1 VNRAN
6 SGRATSRWT
15 TLLHAFGLFVGWFPA
30 ILLASALQPAWA
42 QSSARPTITVAPT
55 VNVEASGQTRL
66 VIAVGPPEAVPPR
79 SFIRLRGLPP
89 MAALSEAYAIA
100 PGAWAVALNALPN
113 LMIMVPVGFS
123 GRSEFLITL
132 VGRDGSVLAEAK
144 SELAVAPRQA
154 ETAAKAP
161 VPAPAASILRA
172 GPPPE
177 ASPSAVEA
185 REPAPSAPTG
195 QVMSAAEQQRVQ
207 RAMKKGDEELDAGN
221 VAAARLLYEF
231 AADAGLAQAAMALA
245 ATFDADELAKLGVR
259 GVAPNP
265 KEARRWYE
273 RARQLGAADAAQRIT
288 RLGTQ

>member
-6 SGRATSRWT
+6 SGHATLRWT
-15 TLLHAFGLFVGWFPA
+15 ALLQAFGLLVRWVPA
-30 ILLASALQPAWA
+30 LLLASAPQLAWA

-55 VNVEASGQTRL
+55 VNVEASGQTQL

-154 ETAAKAP
+154 ETPARAS
-161 VPAPAASILRA
+161 VPAPAASMLRA
-172 GPPPE
+172 GPPIE
-177 ASPSAVEA
+177 APPSAVET
-185 REPAPSAPTG
+185 REPTPSAPSG
-195 QVMSAAEQQRVQ
+195 QIMPAADQQRAQ
-207 RAMKKGDEELDAGN
+207 RAMKKGEEELEAGN
-221 VAAARLLYEF
+221 ISAARLLYEF
-231 AADAGLAQAAMALA
+231 AADAGIAQAAMALA

-259 GVAPNP
+259 GVAPDP
-265 KEARRWYE
+265 KQARRWYE
-273 RARQLGAADAAQRIT
+273 RARQLGAAEAAQRIT

>member
-6 SGRATSRWT
+6 SGHATLRWT
-15 TLLHAFGLFVGWFPA
+15 ALLQAFGLLAGWVPA
-30 ILLASALQPAWA
+30 MLLASAPQLAWA
-42 QSSARPTITVAPT
+42 QSNGRPTITIAPI
-55 VNVEASGQTRL
+55 VNVEASGQTQL

-144 SELAVAPRQA
+144 SELAVVPRQA
-154 ETAAKAP
+154 ETPARAS
-161 VPAPAASILRA
+161 VPAPAASMLRA
-172 GPPPE
+172 GPPIE
-177 ASPSAVEA
+177 ASPSAAES

-195 QVMSAAEQQRVQ
+195 QIMSAADQQRAQ
-207 RAMKKGDEELDAGN
+207 RAMKKADEELEAGN
-221 VAAARLLYEF
+221 VSAARLLYEF
-231 AADAGLAQAAMALA
+231 AADAGLAQGAMALA

-259 GVAPNP
+259 GVAPDP

-288 RLGTQ
+288 RLGAQ

>member
-1 VNRAN
+1 L
-6 SGRATSRWT
+6 RWT
-15 TLLHAFGLFVGWFPA
+15 TLLQAFGLFVGWVPA
-30 ILLASALQPAWA
+30 ILLASVLQLAWA

-55 VNVEASGQTRL
+55 VNVEASGQTQL

-172 GPPPE
+172 GPP
-177 ASPSAVEA
+177 AVEK

-195 QVMSAAEQQRVQ
+195 QVMSAAEQQRAQ

-221 VAAARLLYEF
+221 VAAARLLYEY

>member
-1 VNRAN
+1 MNRAN
-6 SGRATSRWT
+6 SGHATLRWT
-15 TLLHAFGLFVGWFPA
+15 TLLQAFGLLVGWAPA
-30 ILLASALQPAWA
+30 MLLASALQSAWA

-55 VNVEASGQTRL
+55 VNVEASGQTQL

-113 LMIMVPVGFS
+113 LTIMVPIGFS
-123 GRSEFLITL
+123 GRSEILITL

-154 ETAAKAP
+154 EAPAKAS
-161 VPAPAASILRA
+161 VPTPAASMLRV
-172 GPPPE
+172 GPPAE
-177 ASPSAVEA
+177 ASPSAVET
-185 REPAPSAPTG
+185 REPAPTG
-195 QVMSAAEQQRVQ
+195 QIMSAAEQQRAQ
-207 RAMKKGDEELDAGN
+207 RAMKKGDEELEAGN
-221 VAAARLLYEF
+221 VSAARLLYEF

-245 ATFDADELAKLGVR
+245 ATFDADELAKLSVQ
-259 GVAPNP
+259 GVAPDR

-288 RLGTQ
+288 RLGAQ

>member
-1 VNRAN
+1 L
-6 SGRATSRWT
+6 RWR
-15 TLLHAFGLFVGWFPA
+15 TLLQAFGLLVGWIA
-30 ILLASALQPAWA
+30 AMLLASAPHPAWA

-55 VNVEASGQTRL
+55 VNVETSGQTQL

-113 LMIMVPVGFS
+113 LTVMVPVGFS
-123 GRSEFLITL
+123 GRSEILITL

-154 ETAAKAP
+154 EAPAKAS
-161 VPAPAASILRA
+161 VPAPAASMLRV
-172 GPPPE
+172 GPPAE

-185 REPAPSAPTG
+185 REPAPTG
-195 QVMSAAEQQRVQ
+195 QVMSAADQQRAQ
-207 RAMKKGDEELDAGN
+207 RAMKKADEELEAGN
-221 VAAARLLYEF
+221 VSAARLLYEF

-245 ATFDADELAKLGVR
+245 ATFDADELAKLSVR
-259 GVAPNP
+259 GVAPDR

-273 RARQLGAADAAQRIT
+273 RARQLGAVDAAQRIT
-288 RLGTQ
+288 RLGAQ